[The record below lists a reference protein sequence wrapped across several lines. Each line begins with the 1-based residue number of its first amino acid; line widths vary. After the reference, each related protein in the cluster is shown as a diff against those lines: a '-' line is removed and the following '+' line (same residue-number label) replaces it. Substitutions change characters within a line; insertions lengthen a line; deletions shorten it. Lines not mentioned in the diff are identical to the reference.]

1 MITDPVGASAISGRT
16 NRSSSP
22 STTTASFLLRVIA
35 FKRAFQVSSWI
46 VAAGFTTFNSSSSC
60 LTNGT
65 STRRVL
71 PSMIMISGFR
81 PASMAFLVTK
91 SPTDAKSGGFFVR
104 YILNLSMVSK
114 GSPRNSSPNGF
125 FNWDR
130 RWIGN
135 IRLRGP
141 FQGLSILP
149 DFEGVLALLLDTHFF
164 S

>member
-1 MITDPVGASAISGRT
+1 MITDPIGASAISGRT

-22 STTTASFLLRVIA
+22 STTTASFLLRIIA
-35 FKRAFQVSSWI
+35 FKRVFQVSNWI
-46 VAAGFTTFNSSSSC
+46 VAAGFTILISSNLW

-65 STRRVL
+65 STRSVF
-71 PSMIMISGFR
+71 PSIIMISGLR
-81 PASMAFLVTK
+81 PASITFLVTK
-91 SPTDAKSGGFFVR
+91 SPTDAKSGGVFVR
-104 YILNLSMVSK
+104 YIRNLSIVSE

-141 FQGLSILP
+141 FQGLSFLP
-149 DFEGVLALLLDTHFF
+149 DLEGVLALLLDTHFF